1 MEKRLPFRADYPNHV
16 LRAILDKRAILNTY
30 TGTDYWYRF
39 LERFPEV
46 SPSYPNRSRK
56 GNSKVNLRH
65 NTRVNLQ
72 CISMTK
78 DP

>member
-39 LERFPEV
+39 LERLPEV
-46 SPSYPNRSRK
+46 SPS
-56 GNSKVNLRH
+56 
-65 NTRVNLQ
+65 
-72 CISMTK
+72 
-78 DP
+78 